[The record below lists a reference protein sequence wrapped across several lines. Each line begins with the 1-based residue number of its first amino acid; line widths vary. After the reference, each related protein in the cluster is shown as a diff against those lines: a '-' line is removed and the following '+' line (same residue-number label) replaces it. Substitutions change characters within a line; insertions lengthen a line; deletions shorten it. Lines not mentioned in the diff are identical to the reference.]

1 MTSWRRSHELFG
13 RGGVDQNPKTEPVD
27 IAAEVGHG
35 HAAGDQDRGGGD
47 QGPVRGVTDQDRGA
61 TAGGGETRGRRGDG
75 QSQGPSLTSGGGRI
89 EGVTKRLSPLCR
101 RILKVTGLT

>member
-75 QSQGPSLTSGGGRI
+75 QSQGPSHMREVCFDSHF
-89 EGVTKRLSPLCR
+89 S
-101 RILKVTGLT
+101 ILKAQRCKIQSI